1 MLIEMWLCVP
11 YACRS
16 ATTTSVR
23 HFHAEQVGTKLDSRL
38 HDCTRSATS
47 GCEENGRVHGRH
59 VVVAVVANFTL
70 AYNLVN
76 ALVVYT
82 LHQLP

>member
-1 MLIEMWLCVP
+1 M
-11 YACRS
+11 
-16 ATTTSVR
+16 
-23 HFHAEQVGTKLDSRL
+23 HAALRRPPVYVISMQNRL
-38 HDCTRSATS
+38 ARNLTPGYTIAHDRR
-47 GCEENGRVHGRH
+47 CEENGRVHGCH

>member
-1 MLIEMWLCVP
+1 MH
-11 YACRS
+11 ACRS

-47 GCEENGRVHGRH
+47 VVRVRCEENGRVHGCH